1 MTEQTKQL
9 QSELSKK
16 LFDIMRHTAYSE
28 NIYKGIEVAVYPLS
42 YEAVTG
48 NETMT
53 IYNYRQL
60 QSLKDLVTLQGEYD
74 VEVQYLDSDYPL
86 YGEAIYNIEYFVEL
100 ATRFPDVPAIVINY
114 VIDNYGDVEDVEE
127 ILTAMNDGD
136 SVFNYAVINAE
147 NEMDAFFEF
156 IDIFDYFNDI
166 PAEYHTYINW
176 EQLFTDN
183 VTHGTMN
190 IKKIGTRQYLMI
202 DTKEY

>member
-60 QSLKDLVTLQGEYD
+60 QALKDLVSLQGEYD

>member
-9 QSELSKK
+9 QAELSKK
-16 LFDIMRHTAYSE
+16 LFDIMRHTAHGE
-28 NIYKGIEVAVYPLS
+28 NIYKGIEVACYPLS
-42 YEAVTG
+42 DEALTS

-60 QSLKDLVTLQGEYD
+60 QALKDLVSLQGNYD
-74 VEVQYLDSDYPL
+74 VEVQYLDSDYHL
-86 YGEAIYNIEYFVEL
+86 YGEAIYNIDYFLEL
-100 ATRFPDVPAIVINY
+100 ATRFPEVPAIVINY
-114 VIDNYGDVEDVEE
+114 VIDNYCDVEDVED

-136 SVFNYAVINAE
+136 RVFNYAVINAE
-147 NEMDAFFEF
+147 DEMDAFFEF
-156 IDIFDYFNDI
+156 IDIFEYFSDI

-190 IKKIGTRQYLMI
+190 IKQIETRQYLMI
-202 DTKEY
+202 DIKEY

>member
-1 MTEQTKQL
+1 MTEQLKQL
-9 QSELSKK
+9 QAELSKK

-60 QSLKDLVTLQGEYD
+60 QALKDLVSLQGEYD

-86 YGEAIYNIEYFVEL
+86 YGEAIYNIDYFVEL

-127 ILTAMNDGD
+127 ILTDMNDGD

-147 NEMDAFFEF
+147 DEMDAFFEF
-156 IDIFDYFNDI
+156 IDIFEYFNDI
-166 PAEYHTYINW
+166 PAEYHSYINW

-190 IKKIGTRQYLMI
+190 IKQIGTRQYLMI